1 MTDPAGTSADGGHHA
16 IYPSLKDATVF
27 ITGGGSGIG
36 AALVTAFAEQGAKVA
51 FVDIQDESSLTLCA
65 TLADRGLPTPL
76 YRHCDLRDIP
86 ALQTAIHQAANAL
99 GDFKVLVNNAAND
112 QRHKIEEVTPDYWD
126 ERMAI
131 NQRPMFFAAQTV
143 VPGMRRLGGGSIIN
157 FGSIGWKIGSG
168 GYPAYATAKASTHGL
183 TRALARDLGP
193 DRIRVNTVTPG
204 WVMTERQLSL
214 WVDEEGRAE
223 IARRQCLKD
232 ELLPE
237 HLARMVLFL
246 AAEDSAMCTAQD
258 FTCDAGWS

>member
-1 MTDPAGTSADGGHHA
+1 MQNPTCAT
-16 IYPSLKDATVF
+16 YPSLRNRAVF

-51 FVDIQDESSLTLCA
+51 FVDIQQQASETLCDA
-65 TLADRGLPTPL
+65 LKARGLPAPL
-76 YRHCDLRDIP
+76 YRHCDLRDIA
-86 ALQTAIHQAANAL
+86 ALQSTIREAAARQ
-99 GDFKVLVNNAAND
+99 GDFSVLVNNAAND
-112 QRHKIEEVTPDYWD
+112 QRHKIEEVTPEYWD

-131 NQRPMFFAAQTV
+131 NQRPMFFAAQAV
-143 VPGMRRLGGGSIIN
+143 IAGMRKLGGGSIIN

-193 DRIRVNTVTPG
+193 DKIRVNTVTPG
-204 WVMTERQLSL
+204 WVMTERQLSM
-214 WVDEEGRAE
+214 WVDEEARAE

-246 AAEDSAMCTAQD
+246 AADDSSMCTAQD